1 MSARKG
7 TIPVN
12 TRVVIKDAAWLR
24 ELSGR
29 LGTVVGHSNNYNRVA
44 LDDWTDYEWLEPS
57 VYLSDDEVEVHDGM
71 SKPLLPIYFVAT
83 TVGGAQFK
91 SADFDPNDTT
101 DLRLALDFRRASM
114 DKEIIF
120 QDSQGNEVTIPAG
133 RLDHLIW
140 YNVPTE

>member
-12 TRVVIKDAAWLR
+12 TRV
-24 ELSGR
+24 
-29 LGTVVGHSNNYNRVA
+29 Y
-44 LDDWTDYEWLEPS
+44 
-57 VYLSDDEVEVHDGM
+57 DDEVEVCDGM
-71 SKPLLPIYFVAT
+71 PKSPLPVYFVAT

-91 SADFDPNDTT
+91 SADFDPNYTT

-140 YNVPTE
+140 YNLPTE

>member
-12 TRVVIKDAAWLR
+12 TRVVIKNNPKLGDLV
-24 ELSGR
+24 GR
-29 LGTVVGHSNNYNRVA
+29 LGTVVGHFSKYNLVA
-44 LDDWTDYEWLEPS
+44 LDDWTDYEWLEPCA
-57 VYLSDDEVEVHDGM
+57 YLSDDEVEVYDGT
-71 SKPLLPIYFVAT
+71 SKPPLPIYFVAT

-120 QDSQGNEVTIPAG
+120 QDSQGDEVTIPAG

-140 YNVPTE
+140 YNVPAE